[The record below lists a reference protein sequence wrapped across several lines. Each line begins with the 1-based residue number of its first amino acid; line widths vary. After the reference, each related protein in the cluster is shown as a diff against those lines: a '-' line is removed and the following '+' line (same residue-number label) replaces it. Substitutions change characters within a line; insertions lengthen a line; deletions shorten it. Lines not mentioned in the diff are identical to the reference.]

1 MTIAI
6 TDVVRMSQEY
16 QGFQNAYTVTG
27 QALQEVIN
35 TGTVLY
41 NDASLAQQFPN
52 SIAAYQAYLLSLQ
65 TYINTF
71 LGGLPQAP
79 PLNG

>member
-16 QGFQNAYTVTG
+16 QAFNNAYLVTG

-65 TYINTF
+65 QAINTF
-71 LGGLPQAP
+71 IAGLPVEPQ
-79 PLNG
+79 LNG